1 MSWLLVTISFYLIL
15 AVVFLVDKY
24 LLVGLIPDAK
34 VFTFYVGALGILS
47 LVLAPFVGFRVP
59 DFFQIALAVFGG
71 AVYIFALF
79 WFYKSLQLFEASRVV
94 PAVSGLVPLFTFGMV
109 YVFSLGKEVPS
120 LPKIAAFVLLILGT
134 FLIIAEEQKF
144 LNLKSL
150 ELSAICAFL
159 LALSF
164 VLFKYVYLAQPF
176 WSGFIWT
183 RIGGFLAALCF
194 LFFGRGVRREIFQ
207 RKLRFEG
214 KTTAM
219 GFFSGASGL
228 SVPDKCASGYSICFF
243 VDFRR
248 YAFLDTASLG
258 RKNRFKRG
266 NLRKNHSSEN
276 SGHFVH
282 WRRNGTGRLLKMFKK
297 ILKMILL
304 IFLVIFL
311 LLFCYFF
318 VGKPEPAEKIT
329 WGINF
334 SQKHAQNLGLDWKEL
349 GYA

>member
-214 KTTAM
+214 KTTAIFLANQAA
-219 GFFSGASGL
+219 GGLANVLQNWAFFLAPLAYL
-228 SVPDKCASGYSICFF
+228 SLINALQGIQYVF
-243 VDFRR
+243 
-248 YAFLDTASLG
+248 
-258 RKNRFKRG
+258 
-266 NLRKNHSSEN
+266 
-276 SGHFVH
+276 
-282 WRRNGTGRLLKMFKK
+282 
-297 ILKMILL
+297 LL
-304 IFLVIFL
+304 IFAVTLSL
-311 LLFCYFF
+311 TR
-318 VGKPEPAEKIT
+318 PAWAEKTGLKEEIS
-329 WGINF
+329 GKIIL
-334 SQKHAQNLGLDWKEL
+334 QKIVAILFIGAGMALV
-349 GYA
+349 AF